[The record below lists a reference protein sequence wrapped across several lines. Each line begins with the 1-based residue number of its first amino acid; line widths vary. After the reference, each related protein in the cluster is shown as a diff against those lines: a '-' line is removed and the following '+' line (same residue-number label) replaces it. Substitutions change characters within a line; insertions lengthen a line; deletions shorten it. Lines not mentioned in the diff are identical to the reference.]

1 MLETL
6 SWLLER
12 RCVLWKQIGYFFS
25 YGVGDSENDDSPF
38 IYYIKFAQPLLL
50 YYRIWRII
58 LHIILEHRQAL
69 HNSTRT
75 WVASSCCRQ
84 PYYTLINKKN
94 EHEKQWNIIGF
105 SSPNKTRYT
114 KKQLFLLLLI
124 KDLLLTDS
132 VYIQLVLWTDGNK
145 TFVLAF

>member
-58 LHIILEHRQAL
+58 LHTILEHMTSIAQQHKDIIGGFILLPTAL
-69 HNSTRT
+69 Y
-75 WVASSCCRQ
+75 
-84 PYYTLINKKN
+84 PNKKK
-94 EHEKQWNIIGF
+94 HEKQWNIIGF